1 MTIYLHRKAG
11 FRTTPQNIGS
21 QFSWEVKKA
30 NQPRPP
36 VKTQRMHEL
45 ERKAVVS
52 LGDTPRKGGSYPA
65 SKIQK
70 RTVNNTIFWSPS
82 DGTPGGRKPT
92 GKGGDLGNYSFPLPR
107 YTAAY
112 RASETYI
119 AGDVFDPKQTLFRYD
134 PETLNVIAHEEF
146 ERKERQR
153 KIAEGARYKPGKFIP
168 PHDPKSPVYE
178 GLMHREGVKDL
189 GRAWSAEANKGEG
202 NEVGRYFI
210 DLREMESSL
219 QIELKAKL
227 APGEGI
233 ALREHYAIPSTPEA
247 PYPDRMSEV
256 KISPWQAM
264 KNRIFGVEVVTS
276 AEKGENYDREKKVNP
291 DLRPPNYSGVKP
303 NMAVSRLSKTIG
315 GGEQIVGDP
324 GFFKIFKP

>member
-1 MTIYLHRKAG
+1 MTIYLDRKAG
-11 FRTTPQNIGS
+11 FRTTPRNIGS

-52 LGDTPRKGGSYPA
+52 LGDTPRKGGSYPP

-70 RTVNNTIFWSPS
+70 RTVNNTVFWSPS

-92 GKGGDLGNYSFPLPR
+92 GGDGDLGNYGFPLPR

-134 PETLNVIAHEEF
+134 PETLNTVAREEF
-146 ERKERQR
+146 ERREQQR
-153 KIAEGARYKPGKFIP
+153 KIAEGSDYKPAKFIP

-178 GLMHREGVKDL
+178 GLMQREGVKGL
-189 GRAWSAEANKGEG
+189 GRAWSTKAYDGEG
-202 NEVGRYFI
+202 NEVGNYFI
-210 DLREMESSL
+210 DLREMKQSL

-227 APGEGI
+227 APGESI
-233 ALREHYAIPSTPEA
+233 ALREHYAIPSTLEI

-256 KISPWQAM
+256 QISPWQAM
-264 KNRIFGVEVVTS
+264 KNRIFGVKVVTS
-276 AEKGENYDREKKVNP
+276 AEQKENYDSEKKVNP
-291 DLRPPNYSGVKP
+291 DLKPPNYSGVKP

-315 GGEQIVGDP
+315 GGEQIVGNKR
-324 GFFKIFKP
+324 FFKFFEP